1 MSSLVSWTLNY
12 YVKYQA
18 FDIFSIRLHISAKEG
33 KDFSKS
39 FTFLVFNV
47 NKSHDEREWFRTI
60 AQLSQMVK
68 QDRGELENVVSGI
81 DGVTS
86 NNTSTDYTGRSL
98 ECCSIRGHNGASKDL
113 NLRI

>member
-1 MSSLVSWTLNY
+1 
-12 YVKYQA
+12 
-18 FDIFSIRLHISAKEG
+18 
-33 KDFSKS
+33 
-39 FTFLVFNV
+39 
-47 NKSHDEREWFRTI
+47 
-60 AQLSQMVK
+60 MVK

>member
-1 MSSLVSWTLNY
+1 
-12 YVKYQA
+12 
-18 FDIFSIRLHISAKEG
+18 
-33 KDFSKS
+33 
-39 FTFLVFNV
+39 
-47 NKSHDEREWFRTI
+47 
-60 AQLSQMVK
+60 MVK

-113 NLRI
+113 NLRIWSAFFMDSDVWWHVEFFHETRSLRRNVNAKQQRHVYTEFVVGK